1 LSRYPIQAERDSSIG
16 QHRPEGGS
24 MSYVLRVVLPDRP
37 GSLGAVASALGR
49 VGADILAMD
58 IVERSAE
65 SAVDD
70 IVVELPSGK
79 QPDTLITAAETIP
92 GVRVESVRPDPGVAD
107 HHREWELVEALASDP
122 AKAVDTLARM
132 LPKVLRAGWV
142 IVVRVGRDK
151 EIHLLAGGGGVPNL
165 TGVTPG
171 WAPVGEAGALD
182 PEAYWVPEDW
192 KTIGTEMAVAPLGS
206 PEVAVLV
213 GRPGG
218 PALRDSEIGRL
229 AHLAGLTAVVA
240 ARMVPLQRPIEPTG

>member
-1 LSRYPIQAERDSSIG
+1 
-16 QHRPEGGS
+16 

-58 IVERSAE
+58 IVERSVD

-79 QPDTLITAAETIP
+79 QPDTLITAAETVP

-107 HHREWELVEALASDP
+107 RHREWELVEALATEP
-122 AKAVDTLARM
+122 AKAIQTLARM

-142 IVVRVGRDK
+142 IVVRVDDDK
-151 EIHLLAGGGGVPNL
+151 VIELLAGGGGVPNL
-165 TGVTPG
+165 DGVSPG
-171 WAPVGEAGALD
+171 WAPVLEAGVLD

-192 KTIGTEMAVAPLGS
+192 KTIGTEMAVAPLGTAD
-206 PEVAVLV
+206 VAVLV

-218 PALRDSEIGRL
+218 PALRNSEVARL

-240 ARMVPLQRPIEPTG
+240 ARMVPVQRTTGPSA

>member
-1 LSRYPIQAERDSSIG
+1 
-16 QHRPEGGS
+16 
-24 MSYVLRVVLPDRP
+24 MSYVLRVVLPDKP

-58 IVERSAE
+58 IVERSYDT
-65 SAVDD
+65 AVDD

-79 QPDTLITAAETIP
+79 QPDVLITAAETVP

-107 HHREWELVEALASDP
+107 HHREWELVEQIAAQP
-122 AKAVDTLARM
+122 AKAIETLARM

-142 IVVRVGRDK
+142 IVVRVGEDK
-151 EIHLLAGGGGVPNL
+151 EIQLLAGGGGVPNL

-171 WAPVGEAGALD
+171 WAPVHEAAVLD

-192 KTIGTEMAVAPLGS
+192 KTIGTEMAVAPIGS
-206 PEVAVLV
+206 PDVAVLV

-218 PALRDSEIGRL
+218 PALRDSEIARL
-229 AHLAGLTAVVA
+229 GHLAGLTAVVA
-240 ARMVPLQRPIEPTG
+240 ARLVPPQRST

>member
-1 LSRYPIQAERDSSIG
+1 MAPPDEAGPRLSAYQ
-16 QHRPEGGS
+16 QHEGGS
-24 MSYVLRVVLPDRP
+24 MSYVLRVVLPDVP

-58 IVERSAE
+58 IVERSYR

-70 IVVELPSGK
+70 IVVDLPSGK
-79 QPDTLITAAETIP
+79 QPDVLITAAETVA

-107 HHREWELVEALASDP
+107 HHREWELVEAIAADP
-122 AKAVDTLARM
+122 QHAMETLARM
-132 LPKVLRAGWV
+132 LPTVLRAGWA
-142 IVVRVGRDK
+142 IVVRVNDDK
-151 EIHLLAGGGGVPNL
+151 EIQLLAGGGGVPNL

-171 WAPVGEAGALD
+171 WAPVDEATDLD

-206 PEVAVLV
+206 PEVAVIV

-218 PALRDSEIGRL
+218 PALRYSEVARL

-240 ARMVPLQRPIEPTG
+240 ARMMPHQRQAGTVG

>member
-1 LSRYPIQAERDSSIG
+1 
-16 QHRPEGGS
+16 

-58 IVERSAE
+58 IVERSVD

-79 QPDTLITAAETIP
+79 QPDTLITAAETVP

-107 HHREWELVEALASDP
+107 RHREWELVEALATEP
-122 AKAVDTLARM
+122 AKAIQTLARM

-142 IVVRVGRDK
+142 IVVRVDDDK
-151 EIHLLAGGGGVPNL
+151 VIELLAGGGGVPNL
-165 TGVTPG
+165 DGVSPG
-171 WAPVGEAGALD
+171 WAPVLEAGVLD

-192 KTIGTEMAVAPLGS
+192 KTIGTEMAVAPLGTAD
-206 PEVAVLV
+206 VAVLV

-218 PALRDSEIGRL
+218 PALRNSEVARL

-240 ARMVPLQRPIEPTG
+240 ARMVPIHRTTGPSA

>member
-1 LSRYPIQAERDSSIG
+1 
-16 QHRPEGGS
+16 

-37 GSLGAVASALGR
+37 GTLGAVASALGR

-58 IVERSAE
+58 IVERSVD

-79 QPDTLITAAETIP
+79 QPDTLITAAETVP

-107 HHREWELVEALASDP
+107 RHREWELVEALTTEP
-122 AKAVDTLARM
+122 AKAIQTLARM

-142 IVVRVGRDK
+142 IVVRVTDHADTK
-151 EIHLLAGGGGVPNL
+151 VIELLAGGGGVPNL
-165 TGVTPG
+165 DGVSPG
-171 WAPVGEAGALD
+171 WAPVLEAGVLD

-192 KTIGTEMAVAPLGS
+192 KTIGTEMAVAPLGTAD
-206 PEVAVLV
+206 VAVLV

-218 PALRDSEIGRL
+218 PALRNSEVARL

-240 ARMVPLQRPIEPTG
+240 ARMMPAQRTTGPSA